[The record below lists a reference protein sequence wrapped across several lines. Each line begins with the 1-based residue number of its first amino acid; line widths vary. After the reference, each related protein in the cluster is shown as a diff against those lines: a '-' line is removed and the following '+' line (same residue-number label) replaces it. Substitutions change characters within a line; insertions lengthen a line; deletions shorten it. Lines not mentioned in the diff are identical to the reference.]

1 MVLSDS
7 VINHKPFA
15 LFLLARV
22 STALAYQM
30 FSVAIGWQMYS
41 VTGSVFYLG
50 LVGLFQFLPMFLL
63 TLPAG
68 HAADQYNRKTIIR
81 ICQTIEGVGLAAL
94 AIGSYNLWLQKE
106 NILVMVFII
115 AAARAFEGPA
125 TQALMP
131 GLIDRKHFPQ
141 AMAWSSSAFQTSII
155 IGPAIGGLLYA
166 IHPFITYAISS
177 VLLFTASIFVYFI
190 RFEHTIPVR
199 APVTLES
206 ILAGISYIKS
216 KPIILGAIS
225 LDLFAVLLGGA
236 TALLPAYAKDILKI
250 GPVGL
255 GILRAAPAAG
265 ALLVSVLLARK
276 PLRSGVGKK
285 MFAAVA
291 IFGIVTI
298 LFGLSRSF
306 AVSLATLIV
315 LGGADVVSVVIR
327 QSLVQLQTPDEM
339 RGRVSAVNSM
349 FIGTSNQLGE
359 FESGITAAWFGLIPA
374 VLIGGVGTLV
384 VVGVWIFLFP
394 TLFRSETLGAGEV
407 VQ

>member
-1 MVLSDS
+1 MSSPDS
-7 VINHKPFA
+7 LIRHKPFT

-41 VTGSVFYLG
+41 ITGSVFYLG

-68 HAADQYNRKTIIR
+68 HTADHYNRKSIIR
-81 ICQTIEGVGLAAL
+81 ICQTIQALGLVAL
-94 AIGSYNLWLQKE
+94 VMGSYYHRLTRE
-106 NILVMVFII
+106 NILVVVFII
-115 AAARAFEGPA
+115 AAARAFEAPA

-131 GLIDRKHFPQ
+131 GLIDRKHLQ
-141 AMAWSSSAFQTSII
+141 KAMAWSSSAFQTSII
-155 IGPAIGGLLYA
+155 IGPAIGGALYA
-166 IHPFITYAISS
+166 IHPVVTYALSAC
-177 VLLFTASIFVYFI
+177 LLFTASIFI
-190 RFEHTIPVR
+190 LLIKFEHPIPAR
-199 APVTLES
+199 APITFES
-206 ILAGISYIKS
+206 IFAGISYIKS
-216 KPIILGAIS
+216 KPVILGAIS

-236 TALLPAYAKDILKI
+236 TALLPAYAKDILFI

-265 ALLVSVLLARK
+265 ALIVSAFLARK

-285 MFAAVA
+285 MFIAVA
-291 IFGIVTI
+291 IFGIATM
-298 LFGLSRSF
+298 LF
-306 AVSLATLIV
+306 AVSKSFSLSLVMLVV
-315 LGGADVVSVVIR
+315 LGGADVISVVIR
-327 QSLVQLQTPDEM
+327 QSLVQLGTPDAM

-374 VLIGGVGTLV
+374 VLIGGVGTLL

-394 TLFRSETLGAGEV
+394 ALFRSETLGSKGLA
-407 VQ
+407 